1 MEGNFIVA
9 LNPTCPYTTS
19 MMNEVAATTEE
30 TTAYALGTTIS
41 TLTNLKRMVAQ
52 NMTDYSNNLE
62 GMRGLH
68 PMWSKSELMDQFDR
82 AINKLNTITYPY
94 KY

>member
-1 MEGNFIVA
+1 MTLHA
-9 LNPTCPYTTS
+9 
-19 MMNEVAATTEE
+19 VAATSEE
-30 TTAYALGTTIS
+30 TTAYALGSTIG
-41 TLTNLKRMVAQ
+41 TLLNLKRMVDQ

-68 PMWSKSELMDQFDR
+68 PLWSKSELMDQFDR

-94 KY
+94 KI

>member
-1 MEGNFIVA
+1 MI
-9 LNPTCPYTTS
+9 
-19 MMNEVAATTEE
+19 NEVAATSEE
-30 TTAYALGTTIS
+30 TTAYALGHTIG
-41 TLTNLKRMVAQ
+41 TLLNLKRMVEQ

-68 PMWSKSELMDQFDR
+68 PMWSKSELMEQFDK
-82 AINKLNTITYPY
+82 AINKLNTIQYPY

>member
-1 MEGNFIVA
+1 MI
-9 LNPTCPYTTS
+9 
-19 MMNEVAATTEE
+19 NEVAATSEE
-30 TTAYALGTTIS
+30 TTAYALGSTIG
-41 TLTNLKRMVAQ
+41 TLLNLKRIVEQ

-62 GMRGLH
+62 RMRGLH
-68 PMWSKSELMDQFDR
+68 PLWSKSELMDQFDR